1 MQNRSVNMPRENRNL
16 TEEQALE
23 ILRRD
28 WPEYDKTT
36 DLMIKEGRSL
46 VKWLG
51 TLESF
56 A

>member
-1 MQNRSVNMPRENRNL
+1 MAQENIKM